1 MILSGSSAWFGSSL
15 TFIDTKS
22 IEQTSIM
29 LCLFFFFYFQDE
41 HELMGKNSSAKSG
54 KDYPTLGIVIMESVI
69 CLKPNANLIRFKSLN
84 NQVHCN

>member
-29 LCLFFFFYFQDE
+29 LCLFFFLFSGRTRVD
-41 HELMGKNSSAKSG
+41 GK
-54 KDYPTLGIVIMESVI
+54 EFF
-69 CLKPNANLIRFKSLN
+69 R
-84 NQVHCN
+84 QVR